1 MKAIGKG
8 SLASILA
15 AGLHIVRVVLFIAFF
30 GLCIAAVALPLAPL
44 IVEAIEQV
52 KGAPLGHDI
61 DTDTDAGDY
70 LKILGHFVTVGVMLY
85 IVNRLLEILRTL
97 RFGSPFVRENADRF
111 KRVGYALLIGEGAK
125 FAFSFLGM
133 IFDVDLEINMELTTW
148 IAIIAVFVLAEVF
161 REGAKMK
168 EEQDLTV

>member
-15 AGLHIVRVVLFIAFF
+15 AGLHIIRIVLFVAFF
-30 GLCIAAVALPLAPL
+30 GLCIAAAALPLAPL
-44 IVEAIEQV
+44 LVEAVEKI
-52 KGAPLGHDI
+52 KGVHLDADL
-61 DTDTDAGDY
+61 DTSAADY
-70 LKILGHFVTVGVMLY
+70 LKILSHFVTVGVMLY

-111 KRVGYALLIGEGAK
+111 KRVGFALLIGEGAK
-125 FAFSFLGM
+125 FGFSFVGM
-133 IFDVDLEINMELTTW
+133 IFDVDLDLDMELTTW
-148 IAIIAVFVLAEVF
+148 VAIIAVFVLAEVF
-161 REGAKMK
+161 HEGAKMK